1 MSKVLLISESTIK
14 KVTLINDNVS
24 GSYLLPAIQTAQDI
38 DLETAIGP
46 ALVRKLQDLVASGEI
61 ANNELYKKLLD
72 EYVTPFLCWATMTNI
87 QLNLNYKFSNSG
99 MIQNYDDKKAAIDY
113 SNGKALEKQYEY
125 YQNSYGM
132 KLKNYLC
139 SNSSKYPEYHQCVEH
154 QGAEEL
160 PLCGIFLEDIPSR
173 SHDYKY
179 K

>member
-1 MSKVLLISESTIK
+1 MSKVLLISEATLK
-14 KVTLINDNVS
+14 RVTLINDNVD
-24 GSYLLPAIQTAQDI
+24 GAYILPAIQTAQDI

-46 ALVRKLQDLVASGEI
+46 ALVRKLQDLVATGDI
-61 ANNELYKKLLD
+61 ANEDNYKKLLD
-72 EYVTPFLCWATMTNI
+72 DYITPYLCWTVMTNI

-113 SNGKALEKQYEY
+113 SNGAALAKQYEWNA
-125 YQNSYGM
+125 NSYGM

-160 PLCGIFLEDIPSR
+160 PLCGIFLEDIPSH